1 MSKYYKERES
11 GKHKLEPETMRV
23 GKKQLRPE
31 SMMMSYGYDPE
42 LSEGALKCPIFQTS
56 TFAFKSAEHGKA
68 FFELALGMREKGPT
82 EEAGLIYSRLN
93 NPDLEILED
102 RLCLWDEAEAG
113 AVFQSGMAAIAT
125 SLLAYLRPGDAVVFS
140 EPLYGGTE
148 FLLHHYLPEFGV
160 GLVGFPAG
168 IPMAD
173 LEEGIRER
181 VGDRRVP
188 LILLETPANPTNQ
201 LVDIDGV
208 ASLAQSLAKGDER
221 PVVMVDN
228 TFLGPVFQH
237 PLKHGADLVLYSATK
252 FLGGHSDVVAG
263 ACVGSREVVERI
275 RTLRTFIGTAAG
287 PWTGWLLMRSLETLK
302 MRMTAQM
309 KNARYVADYLN
320 EHPKVKN
327 VNYLGLLP
335 EQHPMHA
342 VYRRQCLAPGSL
354 IAFEIDGGQQAAFEF
369 LNSLQLVCLA
379 VSLGGTES
387 LAEHPASMTH
397 SDVEPDE
404 RERLGITEGLVRIS
418 VGVEHYEDL
427 IADME
432 QALDAVG
439 ADSGPESRTKERQVV
454 KMTK

>member
-1 MSKYYKERES
+1 MAKYYKERES
-11 GKHKLEPETMRV
+11 GKHKLEPETMKV
-23 GKKQLRPE
+23 GEKQLRPE

-102 RLCLWDEAEAG
+102 RLCLWDGAEGG
-113 AVFQSGMAAIAT
+113 AAFQSGMAAIAT
-125 SLLAYLRPGDAVVFS
+125 SLLAYLRPGDALVFS

-148 FLLHHYLPEFGV
+148 YLIHHYLTEFGV
-160 GLVGFPAG
+160 ELVGFPAG
-168 IPMAD
+168 IPMAE
-173 LEEGIRER
+173 LAEGIRER

-188 LILLETPANPTNQ
+188 AILIETPANPTNQ
-201 LVDIDGV
+201 LVDIEGV
-208 ASLAQSLAKGDER
+208 VDLARSMGKGDER

-237 PLKHGADLVLYSATK
+237 PMRHGADLVLYSATK

-263 ACVGSREVVERI
+263 ACVGRREVVEQI

-287 PWTGWLLMRSLETLK
+287 PWTGWLLLRSLETLK

-320 EHPKVKN
+320 DHPRVKH

-335 EQHPMHA
+335 EEHPMHE
-342 VYRRQCLAPGSL
+342 VYRHQCMGPGSL
-354 IAFEIDGGQQAAFEF
+354 IAFEIEGGQEAAFQF
-369 LNSLQLVCLA
+369 LNNLKLISLA

-387 LAEHPASMTH
+387 LAEHPATMTH
-397 SDVEPDE
+397 SDVEPDD

-427 IADME
+427 IADVA
-432 QALDAVG
+432 QALEFVG
-439 ADSGPESRTKERQVV
+439 RAGQPGATAEREVV
-454 KMTK
+454 KMSK